1 MFPFL
6 SKLVITFNLMYH
18 KPKVLSTKK
27 PIEILKNNIEK
38 LYTKVY
44 NLWITFSGK
53 AKSKLLNICK
63 KSIIVYIRSIA
74 KNL

>member
-6 SKLVITFNLMYH
+6 SKLVITFKFNVSQTESFVYEML
-18 KPKVLSTKK
+18 
-27 PIEILKNNIEK
+27 IEILKEQYKK